1 MINWCSLVV
10 ADFWRQVV
18 LKHAQVLNLVF
29 NHKRLLVVQ
38 AQSRE
43 GGQRRGL
50 VEHIQVADRE
60 LLSHALTH
68 LERRAL
74 FNAAALVITELNAAR
89 TGLWLHWELHKL
101 GRGRHSQRLV
111 ERVELLAD
119 LGELG
124 CVDWHNGG
132 VLGLGNGQVLH
143 IQRDQVQRELGRAL
157 KFRILEN

>member
-68 LERRAL
+68 LERRTL

-89 TGLWLHWELHKL
+89 TGL
-101 GRGRHSQRLV
+101 
-111 ERVELLAD
+111 
-119 LGELG
+119 
-124 CVDWHNGG
+124 
-132 VLGLGNGQVLH
+132 
-143 IQRDQVQRELGRAL
+143 
-157 KFRILEN
+157 